1 MSNIEISA
9 GESVLLSTKGEQNP
23 NRFFIEFKWE
33 PAPRRRSLIE
43 RIFFIKSANQDLP
56 IDCDFEVS
64 TEARDVNHNR
74 IGETS
79 FKRNGAAIKG
89 VKHFT
94 GKRWQEFVSIDFDKL
109 SSDTECLLFSLFDE
123 RPKIF
128 WCDGHFTCT
137 ITNGDKV
144 ELLKY
149 KYRFSGG
156 TPPVFPN
163 PCIARIQLVDNHW
176 AFTALADI

>member
-1 MSNIEISA
+1 MRNIEVLA
-9 GESVLLSTKGEQNP
+9 GESVLLSKKGEQKP

-33 PAPRRRSLIE
+33 PAPRQRSLIE
-43 RIFFIKSANQDLP
+43 RLFFIKSANQELP

-64 TEARDVNHNR
+64 TEVSDVNHNR

-79 FKRNGAAIKG
+79 FKRNGSAIEG

-94 GKRWQEFVSIDFDKL
+94 GKLCQEFVSIDFDKL
-109 SSDTECLLFSLFDE
+109 SSKTECLLFSIFDE
-123 RPKIF
+123 RSKIF
-128 WCDGHFTCT
+128 WRDGHFTCT
-137 ITNGDKV
+137 IANGDKV

-149 KYRFSGG
+149 KYRFPGG
-156 TPPVFPN
+156 TPPIFLY

-176 AFTALADI
+176 AFTALAP